1 MITIER
7 VRGAELEPHL
17 DALARLRT
25 EVFREFPYLYDGS
38 AEYERGYL
46 RSYATSARST
56 LVIAV
61 DETDDESNTKP
72 LGLSA
77 HQRSVIGVA
86 TALPLLEHDDAE
98 SLAPALRHAGYD
110 AGRTYYFGESVLQ
123 RAYRGRGIGHSFFD
137 AREQAA
143 RELGF
148 ALAAFCAVERPA
160 DHPARPHD
168 YVPHDAFWTRRGYVR
183 RADLVAR
190 FAWRDLGESHDT
202 EKPMVFWLKE
212 LVA

>member
-1 MITIER
+1 MADVGNVR
-7 VRGAELEPHL
+7 VLPVRGALAEPYL
-17 DALARLRT
+17 DALARLRI

-38 AEYERGYL
+38 AEYEHGYL
-46 RSYATSARST
+46 RSYATSDKST

-61 DETDDESNTKP
+61 DAALDE
-72 LGLSA
+72 
-77 HQRSVIGVA
+77 VVGVS
-86 TALPLLEHDDAE
+86 TALPLRDHDDAE
-98 SLAPALRHAGYD
+98 ALAPALVLAGY
-110 AGRTYYFGESVLQ
+110 APEQTYYFGESVL
-123 RAYRGRGIGHSFFD
+123 RRTYRGRGIGHAFFD

-148 ALAAFCAVERPA
+148 TLAAFCAVERPL

-190 FAWRDLGESHDT
+190 FAWRDLGETHDT
-202 EKPMVFWLKE
+202 SKPMVFWLKE

>member
-1 MITIER
+1 MAELGGVRIQV
-7 VRGAELEPHL
+7 VRGTLAEPYL
-17 DALARLRT
+17 DALARLRI

-46 RSYATSARST
+46 RSYAASARST

-61 DETDDESNTKP
+61 DETLDAPE
-72 LGLSA
+72 
-77 HQRSVIGVA
+77 VVGVS
-86 TALPLLEHDDAE
+86 TALPLCDHDDAE
-98 SLAPALRHAGYD
+98 SLAPALQQAGYD
-110 AGRTYYFGESVLQ
+110 PEQTYYFGESVL
-123 RAYRGRGIGHSFFD
+123 RRTYRGRGIGHAFFD

-143 RELGF
+143 RALGF
-148 ALAAFCAVERPA
+148 ARATFCAVERPA

-190 FAWRDLGESHDT
+190 FAWRDLGDAHET
-202 EKPMVFWLKE
+202 QKPMVFWLKE